1 MIRSSS
7 ADSAS
12 AQPLLVLDL
21 VIAQAWALLTGL
33 AAVTDLPV
41 ALHLFLALPTL
52 FLIPGFL
59 LCLVIYPGV
68 GDLPPHSRI
77 PLSIISSTCVAG
89 ILAYILA
96 VSPIL
101 LTRFTLTGSLIT
113 LITALALLAG
123 LRRRHLSQHGHAP
136 APGTILTNLQN
147 GPRKL
152 PDLNYPVVLLSAAVV
167 FALLAG
173 AFAVGVHPVNES
185 FTEFLA
191 HKPPGTPDKAG
202 EILQVEVRNHESG
215 DRVYEIESYL
225 INNTSPTPNLDSI
238 QIDKAF
244 SLPAQVPVRQGE
256 VAVRNLSLIGS
267 DLTNGSLVLL
277 LFEYPAP
284 PDRVQGVDRLIAS
297 YRSLSIVLGPR
308 EGPSE
313 RTELPVGQ

>member
-1 MIRSSS
+1 MKRSSS
-7 ADSAS
+7 SDSTS

-21 VIAQAWALLTGL
+21 VIAQVWALLTGL
-33 AAVTDLPV
+33 AAVTDMPV
-41 ALHLFLALPTL
+41 AFHLFLALPIL

-59 LCLVIYPGV
+59 LCLVIYPGI

-96 VSPIL
+96 VSPIQ

-123 LRRRHLSQHGHAP
+123 LRRRHLSQHGHAL
-136 APGTILTNLQN
+136 APGAILTKLQN

-152 PDLNYPVVLLSAAVV
+152 PDLNYPVVLLSAAVA

-173 AFAVGVHPVNES
+173 AFAVGIHPVNER
-185 FTEFLA
+185 FTEFVA
-191 HKPPGTPDKAG
+191 HKPPGTPDPTG
-202 EILQVEVRNHESG
+202 EVLQVEIRNHESG

-225 INNTSPTPNLDSI
+225 INNSGPAPNLDSI
-238 QIDKAF
+238 QVDMAF

-256 VAVRNLSLIGS
+256 VAVRNLSLAGG
-267 DLTNGSLVLL
+267 DRTNGSLVLL

-284 PDRVQGVDRLIAS
+284 PDQVEGVDRLVAS
-297 YRSLSIVLGPR
+297 YRNLSIILGPQP
-308 EGPSE
+308 GSTGG
-313 RTELPVGQ
+313 TELPIGQ